1 MHACAILLT
10 SSAIMSG
17 DKTCVT
23 FFLAWHLAFHWIECG
38 LAWTSSVH
46 WIGCGLA
53 WMPSASAMNP
63 APCCIDLCC
72 YVHSSLLHWPLPPLS
87 VSSICP
93 FMLSWK
99 CQVPKFSPAWHSIIV
114 LHEVFLPLLWS
125 YRVSPGP
132 TWVSTHLQFD
142 ARCFP
147 HVLSAVIHSGLRAN
161 EMLWSVSW
169 CLGSHGSNILCFS
182 PCPQG
187 VSPSIYSLPLCFSLV
202 RRAFLHQFWVINRS
216 SWWIITSLSAVVFFE
231 LLLRLIMMDNNFRGR
246 ALLITSR
253 FCSYTLSYII
263 QLVFTPAVLL
273 PKRRS
278 LY

>member
-23 FFLAWHLAFHWIECG
+23 FFLAWHLAFHLIECG

-132 TWVSTHLQFD
+132 GCQPISNSMRVVFLMFYQLSFTLGFVLT
-142 ARCFP
+142 RC
-147 HVLSAVIHSGLRAN
+147 S
-161 EMLWSVSW
+161 
-169 CLGSHGSNILCFS
+169 
-182 PCPQG
+182 G
-187 VSPSIYSLPLCFSLV
+187 VSHDVLVVTARTYYVSPLV
-202 RRAFLHQFWVINRS
+202 RRAFLHQSILFRFVS
-216 SWWIITSLSAVVFFE
+216 PLSAGRFSIN
-231 LLLRLIMMDNNFRGR
+231 LGYQSLIIMVDNNVLVCGRVFRT
-246 ALLITSR
+246 TS
-253 FCSYTLSYII
+253 SAHYDG
-263 QLVFTPAVLL
+263 
-273 PKRRS
+273 
-278 LY
+278 